1 MSVIKAHIPNDLFH
15 SQPKDIRFAVAE
27 QLKELENINV

>member
-1 MSVIKAHIPNDLFH
+1 MSVTEAHIPDVLFH

-27 QLKELENINV
+27 KLKELENINV